1 MTVFESTRI
10 IEADPRRVYDAIG
23 DVARWPEWLD
33 TVDSLTLLDDGP
45 LRVGSRARIKQPGF
59 PPAVWTVTEVV
70 DGHHFTW
77 EAAGPGFRSTGRH
90 VVEPEGSGARV
101 TLGIEQT
108 GPLAPL
114 VARLWGRRTRDYVE
128 REARCLARRVGAPA

>member
-1 MTVFESTRI
+1 MRTETSRHI
-10 IEADPRRVYDAIG
+10 DSGPRRVWDTIS

-33 TVDSLTLLDDGP
+33 TVDSLERLDEGP

-59 PPAVWTVTEVV
+59 PSAVWEVTEMV

-77 EAAGPGFRSTGRH
+77 EAGAPGLRSIGRH
-90 VVEPEGSGARV
+90 VVVPEAGGARV

-108 GPLAPL
+108 GPLAWL
-114 VARLWGRRTRDYVE
+114 AARVWGRRTRDYVE
-128 REARCLARRVGAPA
+128 REGRRLAERVAADA